1 MNKFLESIYFRH
13 SCKLF
18 DENKKIPKEVFD
30 EILEVGRL
38 SPSSFGLEPTRLL
51 VLRSDE
57 AKAAL
62 RPLLCWNQPQIT
74 TASEVVVFKSLQ
86 NDSVPPSEYTKQNTF
101 RRKPDL
107 GAYQAFCD
115 RLGGYLKERGLES
128 GESLYHWSSKQA
140 YIMATYMVAYASFLG
155 IDTCYIEGYEKRE
168 VEKLYGL
175 DPFKEQV
182 SLIVCFGYRGKEQQ
196 PRYRISLDDLVEY
209 K

>member
-1 MNKFLESIYFRH
+1 MNKFLDSIYFRH

-62 RPLLCWNQPQIT
+62 RP
-74 TASEVVVFKSLQ
+74 
-86 NDSVPPSEYTKQNTF
+86 Y
-101 RRKPDL
+101 
-107 GAYQAFCD
+107 
-115 RLGGYLKERGLES
+115 S
-128 GESLYHWSSKQA
+128 GESLAHWSSKQA
-140 YIMATYMVAYASFLG
+140 YIMATYMVAYASFLE
-155 IDTCYIEGYEKRE
+155 IDTCYIEGYEKRA

>member
-1 MNKFLESIYFRH
+1 M
-13 SCKLF
+13 
-18 DENKKIPKEVFD
+18 FD

-62 RPLLCWNQPQIT
+62 RPLCWNQPQIT
-74 TASEVVVFKSLQ
+74 TASEVVIFKSLQ
-86 NDSVPPSEYTKQNTF
+86 NDLVPPSEYTKQNTF
-101 RRKPDL
+101 RRKMDL

-155 IDTCYIEGYEKRE
+155 IDTCYIESYEKRE

>member
-62 RPLLCWNQPQIT
+62 RPLCWNQPQIT
-74 TASEVVVFKSLQ
+74 TASEVVIFKSLQ
-86 NDSVPPSEYTKQNTF
+86 NDLVPPSEYTKQNTF
-101 RRKPDL
+101 RRKMDL
-107 GAYQAFCD
+107 SAYQTFCE
-115 RLGGYLKERGLES
+115 RLGGYLKERGLDS
-128 GESLYHWSSKQA
+128 GESLAHWSSKQA

-155 IDTCYIEGYEKRE
+155 IDTCYIEAMRKGRWKNSM
-168 VEKLYGL
+168 GL
-175 DPFKEQV
+175 IHLK
-182 SLIVCFGYRGKEQQ
+182 SK
-196 PRYRISLDDLVEY
+196 
-209 K
+209 